1 MTDTARNQETGSAE
15 KSWYAVWIPR
25 LAAAVVV
32 VLAVGFGI
40 KWVFESTTDFI
51 LMLLVA
57 IFLAF
62 AMLPGVDSLSRRGW
76 RRGAAT
82 GVVMGI
88 GVVIIAVF
96 SLAIFNL
103 LIGQINQLIDRL
115 PDYVDTVTVWLND
128 SMSIDVDTA
137 QLKAEFG
144 DWDSIVGKYGDDIL
158 GGALGFTSSIMG
170 IVFQAATVALFLF
183 YILADAPRLRGA
195 LLRALPPA
203 QQQTVDQLA
212 TISIEKVGG
221 YVYSRGLLAL
231 ISASYHLV
239 VFLVI
244 GLPYPLALAL
254 WVGLVSQFVPTV
266 GTYLAGAVP
275 VIVALI
281 ENPIDALWV
290 LIAIV
295 VYQQIENYL
304 ISPKV
309 TANTMDLHPAVAFGA
324 AIVGA
329 NLLGALGAVL
339 AIPVAATVTAVVQT
353 YSHRY
358 ELIDSDDYESPE
370 QYEAR
375 MAAKKAAK
383 QERNPRAEERT
394 DGGDSRQS
402 NGAPEEIPP

>member
-1 MTDTARNQETGSAE
+1 MTDSENVQETGHKE
-15 KSWYAVWIPR
+15 KSWYAVWMPR
-25 LAAAVVV
+25 LAAAIVV
-32 VLAVGFGI
+32 VLAVGFGVT
-40 KWVFESTTDFI
+40 WVFESTSDFV

-62 AMLPGVDSLSRRGW
+62 AMLPAVDALSNRGW

-82 GVVMGI
+82 GVVM
-88 GVVIIAVF
+88 VVGALLVAVF
-96 SLAIFNL
+96 SFAMFNL
-103 LIGQINQLIDRL
+103 IIGQINQLVDRL
-115 PDYVDTVTVWLND
+115 PDYVDSVTIWLRD
-128 SMSIDVDTA
+128 SLSIEVDAA

-144 DWDSIVGKYGDDIL
+144 DWDAIVGKYGDDVL
-158 GGALGFTSSIMG
+158 GGALGFTSSILGM
-170 IVFQAATVALFLF
+170 VFQAFTVALFLF
-183 YILADAPRLRGA
+183 YILADAPKLRGA
-195 LLRALPPA
+195 LLRALPPER
-203 QQQTVDQLA
+203 QQTADQLT

-231 ISASYHLV
+231 ISASFHLV

-281 ENPIDALWV
+281 EDPIDALWV

-358 ELIDSDDYESPE
+358 DLIDSDDYESPE

-375 MAAKKAAK
+375 MAAKKAARGK
-383 QERNPRAEERT
+383 RKPAKRPT
-394 DGGDSRQS
+394 GGDISRQS
-402 NGAPEEIPP
+402 DGAPDDTPP

>member
-1 MTDTARNQETGSAE
+1 MTGSERAQETGNAE
-15 KSWYAVWIPR
+15 KSWYTVWMPR
-25 LAAAVVV
+25 VAAAVVV
-32 VLAVGFGI
+32 GLAVGFGVI
-40 KWVFESTTDFI
+40 WVFESTTNFL
-51 LMLLVA
+51 LMMLVA
-57 IFLAF
+57 VFLAF
-62 AMLPGVDSLSRRGW
+62 AMLPAVDSLSKRGW

-82 GVVMGI
+82 GVVMGA
-88 GVVIIAVF
+88 GAV
-96 SLAIFNL
+96 LIAIFALAMFSL
-103 LIGQINQLIDRL
+103 LIGQINQLVDRL

-128 SMSIDVDTA
+128 SLSIEVDTA
-137 QLKAEFG
+137 QLKEEFG

-158 GGALGFTSSIMG
+158 GGALGFTSSILG
-170 IVFQAATVALFLF
+170 IVFQAFTVAMFLF

-195 LLRALPPA
+195 IMRSLPPA
-203 QQQTVDQLA
+203 RQRTADQLT

-221 YVYSRGLLAL
+221 YVYSRGLLAI

-266 GTYLAGAVP
+266 GTYLAGAIP

-339 AIPVAATVTAVVQT
+339 AIPVAATITAVVQT

-358 ELIDSDDYESPE
+358 DLIDSDDYESPE
-370 QYEAR
+370 QYEDR
-375 MAAKKAAK
+375 MAAKKAARH
-383 QERNPRAEERT
+383 ERNPSAKERT
-394 DGGDSRQS
+394 DGDISERS
-402 NGAPEEIPP
+402 EEEPDET

>member
-1 MTDTARNQETGSAE
+1 MTVSERTQEIGDTE
-15 KSWYAVWIPR
+15 KSWYAVWMPR
-25 LAAAVVV
+25 LAAAIVVG
-32 VLAVGFGI
+32 LAVGFGVI
-40 KWVFESTTDFI
+40 WIFESTTDFL
-51 LMLLVA
+51 LMMLVA
-57 IFLAF
+57 VFLAF
-62 AMLPGVDSLSRRGW
+62 AMLPAVDYLSKRGW
-76 RRGAAT
+76 RRGTAT
-82 GVVMGI
+82 GVVMGA
-88 GVVIIAVF
+88 GALIIAVF
-96 SLAIFNL
+96 ALAIFNL

-128 SMSIDVDTA
+128 SMSIEVDTA

-158 GGALGFTSSIMG
+158 GGALGFTSSILG
-170 IVFQAATVALFLF
+170 IVFQAFTIAMFLF

-195 LLRALPPA
+195 IMRSLPPA
-203 QQQTVDQLA
+203 RQRTADQLT

-231 ISASYHLV
+231 VSASFHLA

-266 GTYLAGAVP
+266 GTYLAGVVP
-275 VIVALI
+275 VLVALI

-358 ELIDSDDYESPE
+358 DLIESDDYESPE

-375 MAAKKAAK
+375 MAAKKATRH
-383 QERNPRAEERT
+383 ERDPRAKERA
-394 DGGDSRQS
+394 DSDSSQQPD
-402 NGAPEEIPP
+402 GAPDETPP